1 MSAKRKQAWNNYKE
15 KFANKR
21 GRKDDKGVA
30 GKSGMNGCI
39 TVQRLSANVEGKCQK
54 YSRIGPLT
62 LVQLE
67 KEPTLENIKSACKA
81 HFSTNLECDVL
92 AGERGPSFSNADQIK
107 NWKVIHV
114 RFIEGFFSQETEKS
128 EIQRYKSEPCE
139 GSPSKE
145 IQKHCEPS
153 SVPKSVSV
161 SVMLKM
167 GKLIV
172 PENKVVT
179 LKVEEFSIEQGM
191 TWLESIEVAMSVQC
205 KPFAEGAFR
214 EAYMAKV
221 FTGLPKGDYV
231 LKKYKKDEAEGIASL
246 FDSIESHTRTSVQ
259 LNALAKNFAEKMQ
272 LDAPFEE
279 FGNSFAYNKV

>member
-1 MSAKRKQAWNNYKE
+1 MP
-15 KFANKR
+15 
-21 GRKDDKGVA
+21 
-30 GKSGMNGCI
+30 SGY
-39 TVQRLSANVEGKCQK
+39 TVQRFSANVEGKCQK

-62 LVQLE
+62 LVPLE

-81 HFSTNLECDVL
+81 HFGKSLECDVL
-92 AGERGPSFSNADQIK
+92 ARERGPSFSHAGQIK

-114 RFIEGFFSQETEKS
+114 LFIEDFLSQDT
-128 EIQRYKSEPCE
+128 EIQRYKSEPCQ

-145 IQKHCEPS
+145 IQKHGKSS

-161 SVMLKM
+161 SAMLKM

-172 PENKVVT
+172 PENEVVT

-191 TWLESIEVAMSVQC
+191 TWLESIEVTMSVQC

-221 FTGLPKGDYV
+221 LTGLPKEDYV
-231 LKKYKKDEAEGIASL
+231 LKKYKKDEVEGIASL
-246 FDSIESHTRTSVQ
+246 FESIESHTKKSVQ
-259 LNALAKNFAEKMQ
+259 LVLLQKISLKTCN
-272 LDAPFEE
+272 
-279 FGNSFAYNKV
+279 